1 MHIALLE
8 DETTLAREV
17 EALLTGAGHTV
28 VHFVDGQKI
37 MRGLLKDTF
46 DLFVLDWHVPA
57 PNGLEVLKHL
67 RETLKL
73 TTPVVFLTNN
83 NAEEQIVQALNAG
96 ADDYCAKPVRA
107 HEFMARLAALQ
118 RRMAP
123 PTAAPQ
129 GGELLPGYV
138 FDHVE
143 RIVRVDGEPVVL
155 TEKEYELSRVMFEN
169 PDRPIARNRIMREI
183 WGREEDA
190 LSRTLDV
197 HISWIR
203 RKLNIGANAAKVRLV
218 VVHGFGYRLMKMTP
232 AEGDA
237 A

>member
-8 DETTLAREV
+8 DEITLAHEV
-17 EALLTGAGHTV
+17 EALLIEAGHTV
-28 VHFVDGQKI
+28 SHFVDGHLM

-46 DLFVLDWHVPA
+46 DMFVLDWHVPG
-57 PNGLEVLKHL
+57 PNGMEVLQHL

-73 TTPVVFLTNN
+73 ATPIIFLTSN
-83 NAEEQIVQALNAG
+83 NAEEQIVQALDAG
-96 ADDYCAKPVRA
+96 ADDYCAKPVRKF
-107 HEFMARLAALQ
+107 EFMARLAALQ
-118 RRMAP
+118 RRLAP
-123 PTAAPQ
+123 PAPMNQ

-138 FDHVE
+138 FDHIE

-155 TEKEYELSRVMFEN
+155 TEKEYELSRLMFEN
-169 PDRPIARNRIMREI
+169 PDRPIARNRIMKEV

-203 RKLNIGANAAKVRLV
+203 RKLNIGANADNVRLV
-218 VVHGFGYRLMKMTP
+218 VVHGFGYRLMKM
-232 AEGDA
+232 AQSEGDPL
-237 A
+237 

>member
-8 DETTLAREV
+8 DEITLAHEV
-17 EALLTGAGHTV
+17 EALLTEAGHTV
-28 VHFVDGQKI
+28 VHFVDGHLM

-46 DLFVLDWHVPA
+46 DMFVLDWHVPG
-57 PNGLEVLKHL
+57 PNGMEVLQHL

-73 TTPVVFLTNN
+73 ATPIIFLTSN
-83 NAEEQIVQALNAG
+83 NAEEQIVQALDAG
-96 ADDYCAKPVRA
+96 ADDYCAKPVRKF
-107 HEFMARLAALQ
+107 EFMARLAALQ
-118 RRMAP
+118 RRLAP
-123 PTAAPQ
+123 PAPMNQ

-138 FDHVE
+138 FDHIE

-155 TEKEYELSRVMFEN
+155 TEKEYELSRLMFEN
-169 PDRPIARNRIMREI
+169 PDRPIARNRIMKEV

-203 RKLNIGANAAKVRLV
+203 RKLNIGANADKVRLV
-218 VVHGFGYRLMKMTP
+218 VVHGFGYRLMKM
-232 AEGDA
+232 AQSEGDPL
-237 A
+237 

>member
-8 DETTLAREV
+8 DEITLAHEV
-17 EALLTGAGHTV
+17 EALLIEAGHTV
-28 VHFVDGQKI
+28 SHFVDGHLM

-46 DLFVLDWHVPA
+46 DMFVLDWHVPG
-57 PNGLEVLKHL
+57 PNGMEVLQHL

-73 TTPVVFLTNN
+73 ATPIIFLTSN
-83 NAEEQIVQALNAG
+83 NAEEQIVQALDPA
-96 ADDYCAKPVRA
+96 ADDYCAMPVRKY
-107 HEFMARLAALQ
+107 EFMARLAALQ
-118 RRMAP
+118 RRLAP
-123 PTAAPQ
+123 PAPMNQ

-138 FDHVE
+138 FDHIE

-155 TEKEYELSRVMFEN
+155 TEKEYELSRLMFEN
-169 PDRPIARNRIMREI
+169 PDRPIARNRIMKDI

-203 RKLNIGANAAKVRLV
+203 RKLNIGANADNVRLV
-218 VVHGFGYRLMKMTP
+218 VVHGFGYRLMKMSQP
-232 AEGDA
+232 EGGTT
-237 A
+237 

>member
-17 EALLTGAGHTV
+17 EGLLVSAGHTV
-28 VHFVDGQKI
+28 AHFEDGHQI

-46 DLFVLDWHVPA
+46 DFFVLDWHVQGPS
-57 PNGLEVLKHL
+57 GLEVLKHV

-73 TTPVVFLTNN
+73 TTPVVFLTSN

-96 ADDYCAKPVRA
+96 ADDYCAKPLRA
-107 HEFMARLAALQ
+107 FEFMARMAALQ
-118 RRMAP
+118 RRMSP
-123 PTAAPQ
+123 PVSSSLNA
-129 GGELLPGYV
+129 ELLPGYV
-138 FDHVE
+138 FDHVK
-143 RIVRVDGEPVVL
+143 RMVKVDGEPVVL
-155 TEKEYELSRVMFEN
+155 TEKEYELTRLMFEN
-169 PDRPIARNRIMREI
+169 PDRPIARNRIMKEI

-197 HISWIR
+197 HVSWIR
-203 RKLNIGANAAKVRLV
+203 RKLNIGANSDNVRLV

-232 AEGDA
+232 SENQTL
-237 A
+237 